1 MVDAFFLETPKDNR
15 KKALAVIPPRGKLEK
30 KLYFSPHCGD
40 EAFPSNSPL
49 GGIIDEAVPSFDI

>member
-1 MVDAFFLETPKDNR
+1 MESIN
-15 KKALAVIPPRGKLEK
+15 GKLEK
-30 KLYFSPHCGD
+30 KLYFSPYCGD